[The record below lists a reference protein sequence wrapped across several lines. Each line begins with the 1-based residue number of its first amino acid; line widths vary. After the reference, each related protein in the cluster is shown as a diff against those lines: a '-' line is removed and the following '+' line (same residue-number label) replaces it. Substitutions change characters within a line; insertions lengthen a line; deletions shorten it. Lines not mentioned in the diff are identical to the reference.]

1 MIRIKH
7 RLLLFFL
14 AVAIS
19 AYTQEN
25 TVSSGGE
32 ANGSGGSCSYSVG
45 QIFYSVNTGNTGVTS
60 QGVQQAYEIYPVGLS
75 EIEINMFSVY
85 PNPTTDKIIIKKNDA
100 KTQLY
105 SYILEDINGSILAKG
120 SLQDIETQIDLSLF
134 ASTVYTIQL
143 INAQNLSVINYKII
157 KK

>member
-1 MIRIKH
+1 MISIKH